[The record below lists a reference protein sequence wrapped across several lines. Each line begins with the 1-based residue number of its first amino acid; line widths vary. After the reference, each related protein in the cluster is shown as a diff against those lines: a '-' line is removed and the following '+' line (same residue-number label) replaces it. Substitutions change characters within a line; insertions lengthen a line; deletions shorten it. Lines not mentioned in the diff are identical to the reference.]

1 MGGIRFDAD
10 GGVTIVTGTL
20 DYGQGHAAPFAQLLS
35 NALGIPFE
43 CIRLLQGDSDQ
54 LLVGA
59 GTGGSKSLMQ
69 SGVAILEASERVIQ
83 KGKQIAGAVLEAA
96 LGDIEFA
103 EGRFSVVGTDRSVG
117 LLELAAQLRSGLTLP
132 GGVPT
137 SLDVSHVADTP
148 PSTYPNGCHLVEL
161 EIDPETGST
170 QVLKYLAV
178 DDFGNVVNPLIVDG
192 QVHGGV
198 VQGIGQALLEH
209 VAFSEEGQLMTG
221 SFMDYAMPRARDVAP
236 VEVVNHPVPTST
248 NSMGVKGCGEAGCS
262 GALAAVMNA
271 VIDAL
276 RPCGVTHIDMPATP
290 SRIWQ
295 AIQSAKHAA

>member
-1 MGGIRFDAD
+1 
-10 GGVTIVTGTL
+10 
-20 DYGQGHAAPFAQLLS
+20 
-35 NALGIPFE
+35 
-43 CIRLLQGDSDQ
+43 
-54 LLVGA
+54 
-59 GTGGSKSLMQ
+59 MQ

-161 EIDPETGST
+161 EIDPETGSA

-221 SFMDYAMPRARDVAP
+221 SFMDYAMPKADWLP
-236 VEVVNHPVPTST
+236 FFDTELSEVPSPTHPLGMRPAGEGGTT
-248 NSMGVKGCGEAGCS
+248 PALGV
-262 GALAAVMNA
+262 VINA
-271 VIDAL
+271 IVDAL
-276 RPCGVTHIDMPATP
+276 SEYGVTHVEMPATP
-290 SRIWQ
+290 ERVWR
-295 AIQSAKHAA
+295 AIREAPRRHGGR